1 MRKTVLAILLVL
13 LAGWLLGCD
22 EVPIDI
28 KPQSCPNPV
37 NVKSNGVLPV
47 AILGTDGF
55 DVNDVNTASI
65 RLAAVFSEGIL
76 EPIDVAPIAGKFGYS
91 DVSTPVVRVDQA
103 DCNCAETGPDGYMDL
118 TVHFYTQDV
127 IAAVEEALQRPLED
141 GEQLGL
147 GLVADLWD
155 DVLID
160 EPDIGGYDCI
170 VIRNKGRSNEE

>member
-1 MRKTVLAILLVL
+1 MRKTVLAISLVL

-47 AILGTDGF
+47 GILGRDGF
-55 DVNDVNTASI
+55 DVSDVNTASI
-65 RLAAVFSEGIL
+65 MLVGVFSEGIL
-76 EPIDVAPIAGKFGYS
+76 EPIDVAPIAGKAHYD
-91 DVSTPVVRVDQA
+91 DVSTPVVRIDQA
-103 DCNCAETGPDGYMDL
+103 DCNCAETGPDGHMDL
-118 TVHFYTQDV
+118 TIYFYTQEV

-147 GLVADLWD
+147 GLVADLWA
-155 DVLID
+155 DVLD
-160 EPDIGGYDCI
+160 GEPDIGGYDCI
-170 VIRNKGRSNEE
+170 VIRNKGRRNGE